1 MVTMQQIADRCGVS
15 RGTVDRAL
23 HHKDGVREEVA
34 ERIRATAREMG
45 YISNRLVMQQTRQW
59 KIGVVLH
66 SSHSMFV
73 RMLCDLFASFSERE
87 LIPNVTVI
95 VRSMY
100 DMDIQHQLTLI
111 DELVTSEHID
121 GLALMPL
128 ANTLVRDRINDLS
141 EKMGIPVVTF
151 NTDIA
156 DANRIAYVRA
166 GQHRRRTR
174 RSGADG
180 YGHAGTRQRSADSRS
195 AQRSLCGFAALHR
208 ILGGNG
214 GKFP

>member
-1 MVTMQQIADRCGVS
+1 
-15 RGTVDRAL
+15 
-23 HHKDGVREEVA
+23 
-34 ERIRATAREMG
+34 
-45 YISNRLVMQQTRQW
+45 
-59 KIGVVLH
+59 
-66 SSHSMFV
+66 MFV

-156 DANRIAYVRA
+156 DANRIAYVGPDNIAA
-166 GQHRRRTR
+166 GTR

>member
-1 MVTMQQIADRCGVS
+1 MA
-15 RGTVDRAL
+15 
-23 HHKDGVREEVA
+23 
-34 ERIRATAREMG
+34 
-45 YISNRLVMQQTRQW
+45 QTRQW

-128 ANTLVRDRINDLS
+128 ANTLVRDRINDPERENGYSGRDLQHGYCGR
-141 EKMGIPVVTF
+141 EPHCLCW
-151 NTDIA
+151 
-156 DANRIAYVRA
+156 A
-166 GQHRRRTR
+166 GQHRRRDAPQR
-174 RSGADG
+174 QLMGMVMQ
-180 YGHAGTRQRSADSRS
+180 GHGQRSADSRS